1 MFEEM
6 FGSLILEIEHKSEL
20 YMETGSKLGIARNDM
35 KKAIELANALS
46 ERYGSKYSF
55 EGSAAER
62 PYSKEEIDAIKDA
75 TDKQLEKL
83 DKQIELLTK
92 TLEY

>member
-55 EGSAAER
+55 EGKAIER
-62 PYSKEEIDAIKDA
+62 LYSKEEIEDIK
-75 TDKQLEKL
+75 EKL
-83 DKQIELLTK
+83 
-92 TLEY
+92 